1 MSVMAPTHFN
11 QQFASTTQLWSGS
24 DSEENFKANCAIEEN
39 YKKLKDLGWLDGKV
53 LTYQYNSQ
61 GFRDEEFDQQPAGI
75 ALGCSHT
82 QGVGIHAKQ
91 TWPRQLQHMLG
102 QKIWNLGS
110 GGAALD
116 TCYRLLEYWIEHLNV
131 KFVVCAVPGITRY
144 EVFDSNWSN
153 ILSMMPIETD
163 MPWLAG
169 YQKNY
174 LLYDQNSELNQRKNL
189 QAMQYICNKY
199 NIPFYYDL
207 MEDFMVGPLARD
219 LMHSGADAQERL
231 ANKFFNIIKGNN
243 K

>member
-11 QQFASTTQLWSGS
+11 QKFASTTQLWSGT
-24 DSEENFKANCAIEEN
+24 DSEENFNANCAIEEN
-39 YKKLKDLGWLDGKV
+39 YKKLKDLGWLDGEV
-53 LTYQYNSQ
+53 LTYRYNSQ

-91 TWPRQLQHMLG
+91 TWPQQLQHMLG

-207 MEDFMVGPLARD
+207 MEDFVSMPLARD
-219 LMHSGADAQERL
+219 LMHCGADAQEKL
-231 ANKFFNIIKGNN
+231 ANKFLQTIRS
-243 K
+243 